1 MTSATCLQDSA
12 TESHVIYSVGR
23 EEYDSCAVLGPHPR
37 IVAYCTQ
44 PYQRKYRHHRVN
56 IFSSKSKYFP
66 LSRIFTLSFR
76 SFSPVPNTLEFH
88 PGQDYFFISGSDYCT
103 SHNMKVMFKVLDSD
117 TVRENVEKIGA
128 DKG

>member
-1 MTSATCLQDSA
+1 M
-12 TESHVIYSVGR
+12 IYSVGR
-23 EEYDSCAVLGPHPR
+23 EEYDSCTVRGPHPR

-44 PYQRKYRHHRVN
+44 PYQRKYTPRKKY
-56 IFSSKSKYFP
+56 FLSKSKYFL

-88 PGQDYFFISGSDYCT
+88 PGQDYFFISGSDFCT

-117 TVRENVEKIGA
+117 TVRENVEKIG
-128 DKG
+128 DNTG